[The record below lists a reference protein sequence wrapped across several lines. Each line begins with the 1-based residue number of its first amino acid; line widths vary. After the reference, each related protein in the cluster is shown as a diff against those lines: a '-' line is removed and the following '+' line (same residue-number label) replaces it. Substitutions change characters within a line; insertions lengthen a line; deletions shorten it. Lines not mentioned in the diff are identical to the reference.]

1 MMHPEAKVI
10 AHPECLE
17 NLLELADYVGSTSKL
32 LEFTEISPCTKFI
45 VLTEPGILHQMKLRM
60 PKKEFMDVPGIDGCS
75 CNECPYMRL
84 NTLEKLWS
92 CLSTMKPSIEIEEE
106 VRQKAL
112 IPIQR
117 MLNMKGK

>member
-1 MMHPEAKVI
+1 
-10 AHPECLE
+10 
-17 NLLELADYVGSTSKL
+17 
-32 LEFTEISPCTKFI
+32 
-45 VLTEPGILHQMKLRM
+45 MKLRM

-117 MLNMKGK
+117 MLNMKGKQEASQH